1 MKKPVQTHID
11 HTTNGAESATRGA
24 REVTSP
30 QQIPAFWG
38 ASNFLKTVTRADA
51 LRAGTTRAPVTVWA
65 LSVAVAALF
74 AVTGCQTGVSV
85 SHTQAIGVPTF
96 PPSDPAQVVILHTE
110 PTRPHVRLGEVQ
122 VEPASDKTPVADIE
136 GALRSE
142 AAKLGADAVV
152 IVADRMQITGA
163 YVMGPWWGRSVD
175 TVQGRVIVG
184 VAIKYQ

>member
-1 MKKPVQTHID
+1 MKKPLQEHID
-11 HTTNGAESATRGA
+11 QAAKSADSVTRGA
-24 REVTSP
+24 RDVPARSTSAHVT
-30 QQIPAFWG
+30 
-38 ASNFLKTVTRADA
+38 V
-51 LRAGTTRAPVTVWA
+51 LRKSDSSRNAGICCGPRTSRAPLAVWA